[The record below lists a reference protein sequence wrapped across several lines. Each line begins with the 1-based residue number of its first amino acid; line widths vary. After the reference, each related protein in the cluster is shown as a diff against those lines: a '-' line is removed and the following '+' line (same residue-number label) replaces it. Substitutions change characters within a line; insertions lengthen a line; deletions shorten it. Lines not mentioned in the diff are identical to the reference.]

1 MKKNLFGWLAMA
13 TMLVGT
19 GCSSDDVVNDYSPE
33 NAIQFGTYVGRDAQ
47 GRASVI
53 DDAALQGK
61 GFGVF
66 AYHTNG
72 NYENTAKPNFMYNQ
86 RVEFKSSAWEY
97 SPVKY
102 WPNNT
107 ADRVSFFAYAPYV
120 QTDATDNFIF
130 SANTAQGDPTIT
142 YTVNNTVK
150 SQEDLLWAVD
160 ATDGLPFVS
169 ENKQS
174 ITGNINFQFKHA
186 LSRIGFKVQA
196 MIDKVNQNNTGD
208 LDNAADASESIN
220 ESETTIAVNKVELIG
235 KFHTSGDLN
244 LNNTTTNVPLWNPTT
259 PTSDR
264 TFELDYNSTAAS
276 SNFVNTVAEKVTTVE
291 QVLNAADS
299 YIMVIP
305 QTFSSSEKIKIKVT
319 YTVTTNDTN
328 LEGESSIV
336 TNVIESAPFEFG
348 FVAGNAYNFVLHLGL
363 TSVKLSATVADWN
376 TVDGVDYAV
385 NVPINFN

>member
-53 DDAALQGK
+53 NDAALQGK

-66 AYHTNG
+66 AYHTAG
-72 NYENTAKPNFMYNQ
+72 DYVNTAKPNFMYNQ
-86 RVEFKSSAWEY
+86 QVEFNSPAWEY

-120 QTDATDNFIF
+120 QTNAADNFEF
-130 SANTAQGDPTIT
+130 SANNIAGDPTIT
-142 YTVNNTVK
+142 YTVNTVVK

-196 MIDKVNQNNTGD
+196 MIDNVNQNNTGN
-208 LDNAADASESIN
+208 LDNATDVSESIN
-220 ESETTIAVNKVELIG
+220 PKTNIAVSKVELIG
-235 KFHTSGDLN
+235 KFHTSGVLN
-244 LNNTTTNVPLWNPTT
+244 LKNTTANVPLWTPTT
-259 PTSDR
+259 PASDR
-264 TFELDYNSTAAS
+264 TFALEYNSTDDD
-276 SNFVNTVAEKVTTVE
+276 SNFDNDVAENVTTAE
-291 QVLNAADS
+291 QVLNAEDS

-319 YTVTTNDTN
+319 YTVTTEDEN
-328 LEGESSIV
+328 LEGGFSIV
-336 TNVIESAPFEFG
+336 ENVIESTPFEFG

-385 NVPINFN
+385 NVPINF